1 MLRILRGIHDAVEA
15 EMSPG
20 GRDGCPSQDVIDNF
34 PPGSGQHIDG
44 IGPGVAIDRQ
54 RKNKILVADRFYLSR
69 FYEGGILNRRQRLH
83 QGAGLEGSFFSAC
96 QAQ

>member
-1 MLRILRGIHDAVEA
+1 MLRMLRGIHDAVEA

-20 GRDGCPSQDVIDNF
+20 GRDGCPSQGVIDDF
-34 PPGSGQHIDG
+34 SPRSGQHIDG
-44 IGPGVAIDRQ
+44 IGPGVTIDRQ
-54 RKNKILVADRFYLSR
+54 SQNKILVADRFYLSR

-83 QGAGLEGSFFSAC
+83 QSAGSEGSFFSAC